1 MMRIAFLSQYEKPGG
16 IRTVLFEL
24 GRRLAKKHRVFIFS
38 VKSTYLPPHEFIDNI
53 DVYRY
58 LDSRYLKSLTF
69 NTIQTVRLI
78 KRHKI
83 DIIHSISAMP
93 LLIYTAT
100 LSKLLTKIPLI
111 VTVHGTDVLFSS
123 IGINEVIKIVCLKLA
138 DQIVAVSSYTAG
150 LINQY
155 VSDSKITVIPNGVDT
170 TRFNPYLD
178 CKEIKR
184 KHNLTGKV
192 VLTVSRLTERKGIDL
207 AIKAISDLQK
217 LKSTYLVVSDGPLRE
232 KLVNL
237 ANRLKVNAI
246 FTGYVTDEELPK
258 YYNACDIFVMPS
270 RIVKETHD
278 VEGFGIALL
287 EAAAC
292 GKPVVTTRSGG
303 ITEAVDNNFAI
314 TVKPNSVSQLR
325 GAIYKLLT
333 IETGLAMKNAAR
345 KWALAHDW
353 NLILQKYEKLYEEL
367 TRAQSSMKIK

>member
-1 MMRIAFLSQYEKPGG
+1 MKIAFLSQYEKPGG

-24 GRRLAKKHRVFIFS
+24 ARRLAKKHRVFIFS
-38 VKSTYLPPHEFIDNI
+38 IKSRHLPPCESVDNI
-53 DVYRY
+53 CVYRY
-58 LDSRYLKSLTF
+58 LDPHYLKSLLF
-69 NTIQTVRLI
+69 NTIQTVKLI
-78 KRHKI
+78 RRHKI

-100 LSKLLTKIPLI
+100 LAKILTKIPLI

-123 IGINEVIKIVCLKLA
+123 IGINEIMRIFCLKLT

-155 VSDSKITVIPNGVDT
+155 VSDTKITVIPNGVDT
-170 TRFNPYLD
+170 TRFNPFLD

-184 KHNLTGKV
+184 KHNLSGKV
-192 VLTVSRLTERKGIDL
+192 VLTVSRLKERKGIDL
-207 AIKAISDLQK
+207 VIKAISDMQK
-217 LKSTYLVVSDGPLRE
+217 PKLTYLVVGDGPLRE

-292 GKPVVTTRSGG
+292 GKPVVTTRTGG
-303 ITEAVDNNFAI
+303 VPEAVNNSFAI
-314 TVKPNSVSQLR
+314 TVEPNNLSQLR
-325 GAIYKLLT
+325 EAIYKLLAT
-333 IETGLAMKNAAR
+333 ETDLAIKNAAR

-353 NLILQKYEKLYEEL
+353 NFISRKYEKLYKEL
-367 TRAQSSMKIK
+367 NLQ